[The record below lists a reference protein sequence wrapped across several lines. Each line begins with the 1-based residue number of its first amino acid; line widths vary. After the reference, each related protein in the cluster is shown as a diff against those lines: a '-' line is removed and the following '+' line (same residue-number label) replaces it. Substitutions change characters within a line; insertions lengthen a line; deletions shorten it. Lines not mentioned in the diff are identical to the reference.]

1 MKKNKWLWIL
11 SALDLLNTLL
21 IFSNSLKGS
30 VSSTADSDSVISLLN
45 PLIEWIFGK
54 DHQLNLH
61 FLVRKAAHLIEFG
74 ALGFLVTL
82 LLFAWKQRKKRYF
95 RGYEFFYVLAVAVV
109 DEFIQSFTGRT
120 SSVKDV
126 LLDFFGALLGF
137 GAAWLITKILTNKK
151 VNDKDGH

>member
-11 SALDLLNTLL
+11 SALVLLATLL

-54 DHQLNLH
+54 DHQLDLH
-61 FLVRKAAHLIEFG
+61 FLVRKAAHLVEFG

-82 LLFAWKQRKKRYF
+82 LILAWKQKKSRYF

-137 GAAWLITKILTNKK
+137 TVAFLLAKCITKKK
-151 VNDKDGH
+151 VNDKK

>member
-1 MKKNKWLWIL
+1 MV
-11 SALDLLNTLL
+11 LLTTLL

-54 DHQLNLH
+54 DHQLDLH
-61 FLVRKAAHLIEFG
+61 FLVRKAAHLVEFG

-82 LLFAWKQRKKRYF
+82 LILAWKQKKSRYF
-95 RGYEFFYVLAVAVV
+95 SGYEFFYVLAVAVV

-137 GAAWLITKILTNKK
+137 TVAFLIAKCITKKK
-151 VNDKDGH
+151 VNDKK